1 MRGRRLNQVLIRSI
15 ENNRNSDNG
24 KYKVTQLN
32 DRLDKAIKGIED
44 NNLDR
49 TDAALSK
56 FVQIGLMLKENSNKT
71 VHYTTIEDK
80 IPYYQSILDQSNKRY
95 ALKTD

>member
-15 ENNRNSDNG
+15 KTIHSDNG

-32 DRLDKAIKGIED
+32 DELDKAIKGIED
-44 NNLDR
+44 NNLDQ

-56 FVQIGLMLKENSNKT
+56 FVQIGLMLKGKFKQKRF
-71 VHYTTIEDK
+71 I
-80 IPYYQSILDQSNKRY
+80 IYYN
-95 ALKTD
+95 

>member
-15 ENNRNSDNG
+15 KTIRSDNG

-32 DRLDKAIKGIED
+32 DELDKAIKGIED
-44 NNLDR
+44 NNLDQ

-71 VHYTTIEDK
+71 VHYILQLK
-80 IPYYQSILDQSNKRY
+80 IKYRIIKVF
-95 ALKTD
+95 

>member
-15 ENNRNSDNG
+15 KTIRSDNG

-32 DRLDKAIKGIED
+32 DELDKAIKGIED
-44 NNLDR
+44 NNLDQ

-56 FVQIGLMLKENSNKT
+56 FVQIWPYVEGKIQTKT
-71 VHYTTIEDK
+71 VHYILQLK
-80 IPYYQSILDQSNKRY
+80 IKYRIIKVF
-95 ALKTD
+95 

>member
-15 ENNRNSDNG
+15 KNNPNSDNG

-32 DRLDKAIKGIED
+32 DELDKAIKGIED
-44 NNLDR
+44 NNLDQ

-56 FVQIGLMLKENSNKT
+56 FVQIWPYVEGKFKTKT
-71 VHYTTIEDK
+71 VHYILQLK
-80 IPYYQSILDQSNKRY
+80 IKYRIIKVF
-95 ALKTD
+95 